1 MAKQIEYN
9 SAGRWA
15 FQHPCCALM
24 RKRIGPLTLIFCEN
38 IAGLKHRSLEGE
50 TMLNRY
56 IRLLMPLIFLSA
68 VLVSGAV
75 QKKGAS
81 SQDPFLGRWTLSH
94 KSRFVAKEDRLVSM
108 TRTYQ
113 RDGDKVKAAWQGK
126 LANGK
131 TSSGSY
137 SAKCDGTPEKV
148 NETTQITCQNVG
160 RRRVDGEIN
169 DPADPDHRYFT
180 RQVAADGQTMNI
192 IWYRDAERKQV
203 RDVLM
208 FNRAK

>member
-1 MAKQIEYN
+1 MRNYLFILVIFSLVAG
-9 SAGRWA
+9 SAA
-15 FQHPCCALM
+15 
-24 RKRIGPLTLIFCEN
+24 T
-38 IAGLKHRSLEGE
+38 
-50 TMLNRY
+50 
-56 IRLLMPLIFLSA
+56 
-68 VLVSGAV
+68 

-81 SQDPFLGRWTLSH
+81 FSSSEPFLGTWILSH
-94 KSRFVAKEDRLVSM
+94 KSRFLVKEDRMTSM

-113 RDGDKVKAAWQGK
+113 RDGDKVKVTWHGAM
-126 LANGK
+126 ANGK
-131 TSSGSY
+131 KSSGSY

-148 NETTQITCQNVG
+148 NDTTQITCQNVS
-160 RRRVDGEIN
+160 RRRVDGEIV

-192 IWYRDAERKQV
+192 IWYKDADRKQL

>member
-1 MAKQIEYN
+1 MPNRY
-9 SAGRWA
+9 
-15 FQHPCCALM
+15 M
-24 RKRIGPLTLIFCEN
+24 RLLISLIF
-38 IAGLKHRSLEGE
+38 
-50 TMLNRY
+50 
-56 IRLLMPLIFLSA
+56 FSA
-68 VLVSGAV
+68 VILSGTAQKKSGA
-75 QKKGAS
+75 G

-108 TRTYQ
+108 TRSYQ
-113 RDGDKVKAAWQGK
+113 RDGDKVKVTWQGK

-131 TSSGSY
+131 ANSVSY
-137 SAKCDGTPEKV
+137 SAKCDGTPEKA
-148 NETTQITCQNVG
+148 NETTQITCQNVN